1 MKPIE
6 VTLKI
11 TWIFDHD
18 HAPDDLKNASRKELI
33 EYYRDDVANNL
44 QEFMFGG
51 NNLLEHISGK

>member
-6 VTLKI
+6 VTLKY

-33 EYYRDDVANNL
+33 EYYRNDVANNL
-44 QEFMFGG
+44 EEFMLGG
-51 NNLLEHISGK
+51 NNLLEHIVGK

>member
-6 VTLKI
+6 ITLKY

-33 EYYRDDVANNL
+33 EYYRDDVANNF
-44 QEFMFGG
+44 EEYIWA